1 MQYKTINE
9 IRSSFLDYFKKN
21 NHKIVPSSP
30 LIPYN
35 DSSLMFVNSGM
46 VQFKNIFTGEEK
58 VDFTTASSSQK
69 CIRAGGKH
77 NDLDNVGYTARHHT
91 FFEMLGNFSFGDYFK
106 EQAIKLAWDFL
117 TKELCLPKE
126 KLYVTVYHDDLD
138 ALNLWKK
145 IAGLSDDRI
154 IKISTNDNFWSMGD
168 TGPCG
173 PCSEIFYDHGD
184 KIFGGLPGTKDE
196 DGDRFVEIWNLV
208 FMQYEQLADGSRINL
223 PKQSIDTGM
232 GIERI
237 GAVVQNLHNNYD
249 IDLFR
254 NLIAVSEELS
264 KTKATDATFA
274 SHRIIADHLRSS
286 GFLIAD
292 GVMPSNEGRG
302 YVLRRI
308 MRRSMR
314 HIHQLGVR
322 EPMMNL
328 MVPYLVKEMGDSY
341 PELIRAKDL
350 IVEVIKQEE
359 EKFGATLSKGL
370 KLLDTEL
377 STLDQGSLFSGEA
390 AFKLYD
396 TYGFPIDITKD
407 IVEGKNIKL
416 DEAGFE
422 SCMQKQKEL
431 ARKSWV
437 GSGEKIVDEIWFDI
451 YNSHGAT
458 EFLGYTKTKA
468 TGNIIAI
475 IEDGKN
481 VTKASASAKEII
493 IITNQTPFY
502 GESGGQMG
510 DIGIITNDKDCT
522 IKVTDT
528 KKYLGKLHAHV
539 VVVEKGSVQIGS
551 SANLIV
557 DQKHRNELRS
567 NHSATHILHYVMRK
581 HLGAHITQKGSLVSS
596 ERLRFDIASPKAVT
610 KEELLLIERE
620 VNDIIRTN
628 TLVDTTI
635 MSVDQAIQK
644 GAMALFGEK
653 YSEEVRVVSMG
664 PQDDHS
670 VELCGGTHVNATGD
684 IGCFKIISESAISS
698 GVRRIEAVTGNNAI
712 LLFQQQHGLLEEIAS
727 SLKSSRSDITSKIQ
741 VLIKDKKDLE
751 KNVTNLKQAILI
763 SSDTSLVEKINQINF
778 ISDVSSEIEVK
789 DMRKWAED
797 LNKKHGDAIVI
808 VVSTIGGKS
817 SIVVSI
823 SDNLVDK
830 FNAVELVKIA
840 SLKLGGAGGGGKP
853 NLAQG
858 GGSDITH
865 IQDAIIAVKNAIR

>member
-1 MQYKTINE
+1 MQYKTTNE
-9 IRSSFLDYFKKN
+9 IRSLFLNYFKKN

-58 VDFTTASSSQK
+58 VDLKTASSSQK

-77 NDLDNVGYTARHHT
+77 NDLDNVGFTARHHT

-117 TKELCLPKE
+117 TQELCLPKD
-126 KLYVTVYHDDLD
+126 KLYVTVYHDDID
-138 ALNLWKK
+138 AFNLWKK
-145 IAGLSDDRI
+145 IAGFTHDRI

-168 TGPCG
+168 LGPCG

-184 KIFGGLPGTKDE
+184 KIFGGLPGTKDA

-208 FMQYEQLADGSRINL
+208 FMQYEQLEGGKRINL

-232 GIERI
+232 GLERI
-237 GAVVQNLHNNYD
+237 SAVVQNLHNNYE

-254 NLIAVSEELS
+254 NLIAASEELS
-264 KTKATDATFA
+264 KNKINNDNQA

-308 MRRSMR
+308 MRRAMR
-314 HIHQLGVR
+314 HVHQLGVR

-328 MVPYLVKEMGDSY
+328 MAPYLIKEMGDSY

-350 IVEVIKQEE
+350 IIEVIKQEE

-377 STLDQGSLFSGEA
+377 SSLDKGSLFSGEA

-396 TYGFPIDITKD
+396 TYGFPLDITKD

-422 SCMQKQKEL
+422 VCMKKQKEL

-437 GSGEKIVDEIWFDI
+437 GSGEKIIDEIWFDI
-451 YNSHGAT
+451 YNQYGAT
-458 EFLGYTKTKA
+458 EFLGYSNIKA
-468 TGNIIAI
+468 IGNVIAI
-475 IEDGKN
+475 IEDGKHIEIAN
-481 VTKASASAKEII
+481 AGDKEII

-510 DIGIITNDKDCT
+510 DIGIVTNDKDLM
-522 IKVTDT
+522 IEVIDT
-528 KKYLGKLHAHV
+528 KKYLGTLHAHV
-539 VVVEKGSVQIGS
+539 AIVKRGSIEIGS
-551 SANLIV
+551 SATLIV
-557 DQKHRNELRS
+557 DQNHRNELKN

-581 HLGAHITQKGSLVSS
+581 RLGSHITQKGSLVSS
-596 ERLRFDIASPKAVT
+596 QRLRFDIANPRAIT
-610 KEELLLIERE
+610 KEELLLIERD

-628 TLVDTTI
+628 TLVDTSI
-635 MSVDQAIQK
+635 MSVEGAISK

-653 YSEEVRVVSMG
+653 YNEEVRVVSMG
-664 PQDDHS
+664 PIDNHS
-670 VELCGGTHVNATGD
+670 IELCGGTHVNATGD
-684 IGCFKIISESAISS
+684 IGCFKIISEGAIAS
-698 GVRRIEAVTGNNAI
+698 GVRRIEAVTGKNAI
-712 LLFQQQHGLLEEIAS
+712 ELFQQQQKQLDDIAETI
-727 SLKSSRSDITSKIQ
+727 KSSKTDIIFKIQ
-741 VLIKDKKDLE
+741 TLIKDKKDLE
-751 KNVTNLKQAILI
+751 KNLANLKQKQFAVN
-763 SSDTSLVEKINQINF
+763 DTSLVEQINQIKF
-778 ISDVSSEIEVK
+778 VSDVSSQVEVK
-789 DMRKWAED
+789 DIRKWAED
-797 LNKKHGDAIVI
+797 LNKKHENSIVI
-808 VVSTIGGKS
+808 VVSTFGEKS
-817 SIVVSI
+817 SIAVSI
-823 SDNLVDK
+823 SDCLTDK

-840 SLKLGGAGGGGKP
+840 ALKLGGAGGGGKL
-853 NLAQG
+853 NLAQAG
-858 GGSDITH
+858 GPDIIH
-865 IQDAIIAVKNAIR
+865 IQDAIIALKNTLR